1 MEIVDAQWEVFMDNN
16 KNRMKDRP
24 KSNPELRKMKPKENA
39 DVGIIEGRKTEQ
51 QDSGR
56 EKRMEDKG

>member
-1 MEIVDAQWEVFMDNN
+1 MDNN

-39 DVGIIEGRKTEQ
+39 DVGIIEGRKTGQ

-56 EKRMEDKG
+56 GKRMGDKG